1 MNKLLLVGFAWTTF
15 LTSGLQHPASSQ
27 HQHTAPRTPL
37 QAGEAQA
44 AHHSFLDQERAAIER
59 GEGFGMAMVADR
71 NGYPG
76 PKHVLELTAELQLT
90 PEQQTAMEKLFA
102 QMKAQAL
109 ARGKELLLAEAQL
122 DQMFAEGR
130 PEAELQQQTN
140 RVASLRGELR
150 WVHLSAHLAARK
162 LLTPQQLATYQHFRY
177 AAHSV
182 APAFGAIE

>member
-1 MNKLLLVGFAWTTF
+1 
-15 LTSGLQHPASSQ
+15 
-27 HQHTAPRTPL
+27 
-37 QAGEAQA
+37 
-44 AHHSFLDQERAAIER
+44 
-59 GEGFGMAMVADR
+59 
-71 NGYPG
+71 
-76 PKHVLELTAELQLT
+76 
-90 PEQQTAMEKLFA
+90 MEKLFA

-122 DQMFAEGR
+122 TQMFADGR

-140 RVASLRGELR
+140 RVASHRGELR

-162 LLTPQQLATYQHFRY
+162 LLTPQQLATYQRLRY